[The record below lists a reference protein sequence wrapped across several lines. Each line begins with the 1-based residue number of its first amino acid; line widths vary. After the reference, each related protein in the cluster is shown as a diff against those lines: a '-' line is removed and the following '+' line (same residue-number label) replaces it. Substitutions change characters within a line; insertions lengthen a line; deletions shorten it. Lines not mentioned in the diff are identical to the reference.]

1 MNDKNSKLRGY
12 LRPESDT
19 AQIET
24 WGWPEMETEAE
35 VETNALGLAPDWYR
49 QEQAD
54 AALPEEQPE
63 EPAPSITAEEVEAI
77 RQAAWEEG
85 MRDGREAGF
94 AKGLE
99 EGKLEGLQQ
108 GHQAGLEQGREEG
121 LAMGREQVELE
132 IARWQALVSRL
143 ATPLG
148 EMDEAVE
155 QQLIALVQQLARA
168 LIRHEAQT
176 SPTLLLE
183 ALKQGLALLPA
194 AEQGVTLMLH
204 PEDVTRVEAAFGAE
218 ECARRHWRLQSEPT
232 FSPAICNWPP
242 SFPASI
248 LPSPGASISCCA
260 ISCVTTRAEPWPGS
274 NPSCSALLTASS
286 GTHRRRR
293 HDGTPS

>member
-183 ALKQGLALLPA
+183 ALKQGLSLLPA

-232 FSPAICNWPP
+232 FSPGDLQLATELSSIDLTLCGRIDQLLRN
-242 SFPASI
+242 FLRDNAS
-248 LPSPGASISCCA
+248 
-260 ISCVTTRAEPWPGS
+260 
-274 NPSCSALLTASS
+274 
-286 GTHRRRR
+286 
-293 HDGTPS
+293 

>member
-1 MNDKNSKLRGY
+1 MNNKNNKLRGY
-12 LRPESDT
+12 LRPEADE
-19 AQIET
+19 AQIEA

-35 VETNALGLAPDWYR
+35 VETNALGLAPDWYH
-49 QEQAD
+49 QEQAPELPPD
-54 AALPEEQPE
+54 APVE

-85 MRDGREAGF
+85 MREGREAGF

-121 LAMGREQVELE
+121 LALGRDQVEQE
-132 IARWQALVSRL
+132 VARWQALATRL
-143 ATPLG
+143 ATPLSELDG
-148 EMDEAVE
+148 AVE
-155 QQLIALVQQLARA
+155 QQLITLVQQLARA

-204 PEDVTRVEAAFGAE
+204 PDDVTRVEQAFGAE
-218 ECARRHWRLQSEPT
+218 ECVRRHWRLQSDPT
-232 FSPAICNWPP
+232 
-242 SFPASI
+242 
-248 LPSPGASISCCA
+248 LSPGDLQLATELSSIDLTLSGR
-260 ISCVTTRAEPWPGS
+260 IDQ
-274 NPSCSALLTASS
+274 LLRNFLRDNA
-286 GTHRRRR
+286 G
-293 HDGTPS
+293 

>member
-1 MNDKNSKLRGY
+1 MNNKNNKLRGY
-12 LRPESDT
+12 LRPEADE
-19 AQIET
+19 AQIEA

-49 QEQAD
+49 QEQAPELPPD
-54 AALPEEQPE
+54 APVE

-85 MRDGREAGF
+85 MREGREAGF

-121 LAMGREQVELE
+121 LALGRDQVEQE
-132 IARWQALVSRL
+132 VARWQALATRL
-143 ATPLG
+143 ATPLSELDG
-148 EMDEAVE
+148 AVE
-155 QQLIALVQQLARA
+155 QQLIVLVQQLARA

-204 PEDVTRVEAAFGAE
+204 PDDVTRVEQAFGAE
-218 ECARRHWRLQSEPT
+218 ECVRRHWRLQSDPT
-232 FSPAICNWPP
+232 
-242 SFPASI
+242 
-248 LPSPGASISCCA
+248 LSPGDLQLATELSSIDLTLSGR
-260 ISCVTTRAEPWPGS
+260 IDQ
-274 NPSCSALLTASS
+274 LLQNFLRDNA
-286 GTHRRRR
+286 G
-293 HDGTPS
+293 

>member
-108 GHQAGLEQGREEG
+108 GHQAGLEQGKEEG

-148 EMDEAVE
+148 EMD
-155 QQLIALVQQLARA
+155 
-168 LIRHEAQT
+168 
-176 SPTLLLE
+176 
-183 ALKQGLALLPA
+183 
-194 AEQGVTLMLH
+194 
-204 PEDVTRVEAAFGAE
+204 
-218 ECARRHWRLQSEPT
+218 
-232 FSPAICNWPP
+232 
-242 SFPASI
+242 
-248 LPSPGASISCCA
+248 
-260 ISCVTTRAEPWPGS
+260 
-274 NPSCSALLTASS
+274 
-286 GTHRRRR
+286 
-293 HDGTPS
+293 

>member
-1 MNDKNSKLRGY
+1 MNNKNNKLRGY
-12 LRPESDT
+12 LRPEADE
-19 AQIET
+19 AQIEA

-49 QEQAD
+49 QEQAPELPPD
-54 AALPEEQPE
+54 APVE

-85 MRDGREAGF
+85 MREGREAGF

-121 LAMGREQVELE
+121 LALGRDQVEQE
-132 IARWQALVSRL
+132 VARWQALATRL
-143 ATPLG
+143 ATPLS
-148 EMDEAVE
+148 ELDAAVE

-204 PEDVTRVEAAFGAE
+204 PDDVTRVEQAFGAE
-218 ECARRHWRLQSEPT
+218 ECVRRHWRLQSDPT
-232 FSPAICNWPP
+232 
-242 SFPASI
+242 
-248 LPSPGASISCCA
+248 LSPGDLQLATELSSIDL
-260 ISCVTTRAEPWPGS
+260 
-274 NPSCSALLTASS
+274 ALS
-286 GTHRRRR
+286 GRIDQLLRNFLR
-293 HDGTPS
+293 DNAG

>member
-1 MNDKNSKLRGY
+1 MNNKNNKLRGY
-12 LRPESDT
+12 LRPEADE
-19 AQIET
+19 AQIEA

-49 QEQAD
+49 QEQAPELPPD
-54 AALPEEQPE
+54 APVE

-85 MRDGREAGF
+85 MREGREAGF

-121 LAMGREQVELE
+121 LALGRDQVEQE
-132 IARWQALVSRL
+132 VARWQALATRL
-143 ATPLG
+143 ATPLSELDG
-148 EMDEAVE
+148 AVE
-155 QQLIALVQQLARA
+155 QQLITLVQQLARA

-183 ALKQGLALLPA
+183 ALKQGLALLPV

-204 PEDVTRVEAAFGAE
+204 PDDVTRVEQAFGAE
-218 ECARRHWRLQSEPT
+218 ECVRRHWRLQSDPT
-232 FSPAICNWPP
+232 
-242 SFPASI
+242 
-248 LPSPGASISCCA
+248 LSPGDLQLATELSSIDLTLSGR
-260 ISCVTTRAEPWPGS
+260 IDQ
-274 NPSCSALLTASS
+274 LLRNFLRDNA
-286 GTHRRRR
+286 G
-293 HDGTPS
+293 

>member
-1 MNDKNSKLRGY
+1 M
-12 LRPESDT
+12 
-19 AQIET
+19 Q
-24 WGWPEMETEAE
+24 
-35 VETNALGLAPDWYR
+35 
-49 QEQAD
+49 
-54 AALPEEQPE
+54 ALPEEQPE
-63 EPAPSITAEEVEAI
+63 EPPPSITAEEVEAI

-85 MRDGREAGF
+85 CAMGARPVLPR
-94 AKGLE
+94 GLE

-108 GHQAGLEQGREEG
+108 GHQAGLEQGRKRARHGAGAGGAGDSPLASPG
-121 LAMGREQVELE
+121 LTPGHPL
-132 IARWQALVSRL
+132 ARWTRRWSSSSSPWCNSSPAPSSAMRRKPPHAAAGGPQAGGWPCSRR
-143 ATPLG
+143 
-148 EMDEAVE
+148 
-155 QQLIALVQQLARA
+155 RA
-168 LIRHEAQT
+168 
-176 SPTLLLE
+176 
-183 ALKQGLALLPA
+183 
-194 AEQGVTLMLH
+194 GVTLMLH

-248 LPSPGASISCCA
+248 SPSPGASINCCA

>member
-1 MNDKNSKLRGY
+1 MNNKNNKLRGY
-12 LRPESDT
+12 LRPEADE
-19 AQIET
+19 AQIEA

-49 QEQAD
+49 QEQAPELPPD
-54 AALPEEQPE
+54 APVE

-85 MRDGREAGF
+85 MREGREAGF

-121 LAMGREQVELE
+121 LALGRDQVEQE
-132 IARWQALVSRL
+132 VARWQALATRL
-143 ATPLG
+143 ATPLSELDG
-148 EMDEAVE
+148 AVE
-155 QQLIALVQQLARA
+155 QQIIALVQQLARA

-204 PEDVTRVEAAFGAE
+204 PDDVTRVEQAFGAE
-218 ECARRHWRLQSEPT
+218 ECARRHWRLLGEPT
-232 FSPAICNWPP
+232 
-242 SFPASI
+242 
-248 LPSPGASISCCA
+248 LSPGDLQLATELSSIDL
-260 ISCVTTRAEPWPGS
+260 
-274 NPSCSALLTASS
+274 ALS
-286 GTHRRRR
+286 GRIDQLLRNFLR
-293 HDGTPS
+293 DNAG

>member
-1 MNDKNSKLRGY
+1 MNNKNNKLRGY
-12 LRPESDT
+12 LRPEADE
-19 AQIET
+19 AQIEA

-49 QEQAD
+49 QEQAPELPPD
-54 AALPEEQPE
+54 APVE

-85 MRDGREAGF
+85 MREGREAGF

-121 LAMGREQVELE
+121 LALGRDQVEQE
-132 IARWQALVSRL
+132 VARWQALATRL
-143 ATPLG
+143 ATPLSELDG
-148 EMDEAVE
+148 AVE
-155 QQLIALVQQLARA
+155 QQLIVLVQQLARA

-204 PEDVTRVEAAFGAE
+204 PDDVTRVEQAFGAE
-218 ECARRHWRLQSEPT
+218 ECVRRHWRLQSDPT
-232 FSPAICNWPP
+232 
-242 SFPASI
+242 
-248 LPSPGASISCCA
+248 LSPGDLQLATELSSIDLTLSGR
-260 ISCVTTRAEPWPGS
+260 IDQ
-274 NPSCSALLTASS
+274 LLHNFLRDNA
-286 GTHRRRR
+286 G
-293 HDGTPS
+293 